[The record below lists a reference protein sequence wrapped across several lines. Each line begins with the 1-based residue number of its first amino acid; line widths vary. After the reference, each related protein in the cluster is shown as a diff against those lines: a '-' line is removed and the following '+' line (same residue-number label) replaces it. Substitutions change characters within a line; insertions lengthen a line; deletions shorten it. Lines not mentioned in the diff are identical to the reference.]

1 METASSFGGPRAFK
15 RTLSSWNQQIIDLD
29 VDSSFEKKS
38 KVDDGEDIETKQ
50 KSDASIDTT
59 TFNQEL
65 EEVVERELADM
76 LGPTPDN

>member
-1 METASSFGGPRAFK
+1 METASSSGGPRVFK
-15 RTLSSWNQQIIDLD
+15 RSLSSWSQHIIDLD
-29 VDSSFEKKS
+29 LESSPEKKA
-38 KVDDGEDIETKQ
+38 KVDDVDESQNKD
-50 KSDASIDTT
+50 KSDVSIDTT